1 MKLLIVICF
10 LCLILCIQPVENHFL
25 NWVWNKVRHAF
36 DPTKSK
42 RLFDCGK
49 SDIPQILPSKM
60 DTPRITGG
68 LSAADHSFP
77 WMVNVINLKSLKSCG
92 GAIIG
97 PDTIITAA
105 HCIVDEAK
113 YLSVIAG
120 AANLFG
126 RLNVFNYYAVS
137 HVIIHPNYVSCCDY
151 DIAIIKLKKRLERS
165 EMINSICL
173 PNEKNQILKPET
185 TAFIAGWGGK
195 YPTGELNTFGSFHLK
210 QGLVYIKATDYCKQI
225 YGSFDE
231 KDEICATNTRDNVDT
246 REGDSGGPLMVL
258 NTTDHR
264 WYLVGITSHGANSEI
279 IKPGVYSSISP
290 KLDFIKKYL

>member
-1 MKLLIVICF
+1 L
-10 LCLILCIQPVENHFL
+10 LILCIQPVENHFL
-25 NWVWNKVRHAF
+25 NWIWNKVRNVF
-36 DPTKSK
+36 DPTKSH

-97 PDTIITAA
+97 PDTIITGNYFLYINPLKKELSFLAA

-120 AANLFG
+120 ASNLFG
-126 RLNVFNYYAVS
+126 RLNVFNYHAVS
-137 HVIIHPNYVSCCDY
+137 HVIIHPDYVSCCDY
-151 DIAIIKLKKRLERS
+151 DIAIIKLKKRLQRS

-173 PNEKNQILKPET
+173 PNEKNQELKSET
-185 TAFIAGWGGK
+185 IAFIAGWGGK
-195 YPTGELNTFGSFHLK
+195 YPTSELNTFGSFHLK
-210 QGLVYIKATDYCKQI
+210 QGLVYIKSNDYCKQI
-225 YGSFDE
+225 YNTFDE
-231 KDEICATNTRDNVDT
+231 NDEICATNTRDHVDS
-246 REGDSGGPLMVL
+246 RGNCFSF
-258 NTTDHR
+258 
-264 WYLVGITSHGANSEI
+264 YLSLFVMICFMNLSIEFKMNNI
-279 IKPGVYSSISP
+279 IFK
-290 KLDFIKKYL
+290 FNF